1 MASVHAW
8 LPAQDA
14 QSSQLAAQ
22 RVAHASQRKHLND
35 YRFLSL
41 GRAEPDLVLVLPL
54 SARLTSPHDFARTTK
69 SGLRVTSEHF
79 VGYLYINPAATDTP
93 RAGLIIGKSVGGS
106 VRRHRVSRQ
115 IRHTIAPLLQ
125 NFPQGSLIVFRGLKQ
140 SSDVDVQRE
149 ISEISHRLIT
159 KAQKRMADV

>member
-14 QSSQLAAQ
+14 QFSQLAAQ
-22 RVAHASQRKHLND
+22 RVAHAFQRKHLNES
-35 YRFLSL
+35 SL
-41 GRAEPDLVLVLPL
+41 GRAEPDLVLVLPV

-79 VGYLYINPAATDTP
+79 VGYLYINPAATESP

-115 IRHTIAPLLQ
+115 IRHAIAPLLQ
-125 NFPQGSLIVFRGLKQ
+125 NFPQGSLIVFSGLKQ
-140 SSDVDVQRE
+140 GADIDVQRE

-159 KAQKRMADV
+159 KAQKRMADA

>member
-8 LPAQDA
+8 LHVQDA
-14 QSSQLAAQ
+14 QSFQLAAL
-22 RVAHASQRKHLND
+22 RVAHASQRKYLND

-79 VGYLYINPAATDTP
+79 VGYLYINPAATESP
-93 RAGLIIGKSVGGS
+93 RVGLIIGKGVGGS

-115 IRHTIAPLLQ
+115 IRHAVAPLIN
-125 NFPQGSLIVFRGLKQ
+125 NFPEGSLIVFRGLKQ
-140 SSDVDVQRE
+140 NAEADVHGEITE
-149 ISEISHRLIT
+149 ISRRLIA
-159 KAQKRMADV
+159 KAQKRMADA

>member
-14 QSSQLAAQ
+14 QFSQLAAQ
-22 RVAHASQRKHLND
+22 RVAHAFQRKHLNES
-35 YRFLSL
+35 SL
-41 GRAEPDLVLVLPL
+41 GRAEPDLVLVLPV

-79 VGYLYINPAATDTP
+79 VGYLYINPAATESP

-115 IRHTIAPLLQ
+115 IRHAIAPVLQ

-140 SSDVDVQRE
+140 GADIDVQRE

-159 KAQKRMADV
+159 KAQKRMADA